1 MPLMKKGVGIYK
13 GMEYMM
19 QNVNEWFERTFG
31 VDLFS
36 SNASSNL
43 ENIILSKE
51 DAINRVHFLSFVEKM
66 EALEVRA
73 AVYHFDNVSRSYSH
87 ESSQQLFEH
96 ISAELRVA
104 LLDANLRCGGEDA
117 LFKDA
122 VVKIFSMIHDML
134 ADERARLT
142 HEATVVSGELESRL
156 RDYEILRK
164 LFRFVPRVGEKS
176 EIEMLDEIS
185 SLSYDLQKLNI
196 YIWRNNEAADL
207 CARVISEI
215 GRLDT

>member
-1 MPLMKKGVGIYK
+1 MGIYK

-19 QNVNEWFERTFG
+19 QSVNEWFERTLG

-51 DAINRVHFLSFVEKM
+51 DAINRVHQPYINKNM
-66 EALEVRA
+66 DALEVRC
-73 AVYHFDNVSRSYSH
+73 AVYQYLDVSSFLSH

-96 ISAELRVA
+96 ISAELRVV
-104 LLDANLRCGGEDA
+104 LLDANLRYSGKDA
-117 LFKDA
+117 LFKD
-122 VVKIFSMIHDML
+122 VVVTVFSMMYDML
-134 ADERARLT
+134 VDER
-142 HEATVVSGELESRL
+142 VELASKEKIVYAELNERL
-156 RDYEILRK
+156 RDYENHKKR
-164 LFRFVPRVGEKS
+164 FRLMLRVGEKR

-185 SLSYDLQKLNI
+185 SLSYDLQELRI
-196 YIWRNNEAADL
+196 YRWRNNEAADL

-215 GRLDT
+215 GRLHLIIRA

>member
-1 MPLMKKGVGIYK
+1 
-13 GMEYMM
+13 MEYIM
-19 QNVNEWFERTFG
+19 QIVNEWLERTLG

-36 SNASSNL
+36 SDASSNL

-51 DAINRVHFLSFVEKM
+51 DAINRAHQPYINEKM
-66 EALEVRA
+66 DALEVRC
-73 AVYHFDNVSRSYSH
+73 AVYKYLDVSSFLSH

-104 LLDANLRCGGEDA
+104 LLNANLRYSGEDA

-122 VVKIFSMIHDML
+122 VVNIFSMIYDLLVGERVEL
-134 ADERARLT
+134 ASNEKIVYA
-142 HEATVVSGELESRL
+142 ELNERL
-156 RDYEILRK
+156 RDYENHMK
-164 LFRFVPRVGEKS
+164 LFRFMPRAGEKR

-185 SLSYDLQKLNI
+185 RLSYDLQKLRI
-196 YIWRNNEAADL
+196 YRWRNNEAADL

-215 GRLDT
+215 GRLHLIGRA